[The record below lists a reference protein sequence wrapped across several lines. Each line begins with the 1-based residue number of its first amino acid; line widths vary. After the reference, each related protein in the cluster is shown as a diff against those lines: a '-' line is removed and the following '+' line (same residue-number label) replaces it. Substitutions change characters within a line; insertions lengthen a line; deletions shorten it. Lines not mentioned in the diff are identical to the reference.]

1 MTEPK
6 VVRYKIHAEQYEQ
19 KSASGLWVR
28 YSDYEA
34 LAARVEELEAAR
46 NRHLKQARSL
56 AKTLKDTSVSE
67 YAAKLEAENK
77 RLREDKRRALIELE
91 YVMNDELDDP
101 KIRGRCMAEAMRIL
115 QEPTDD

>member
-77 RLREDKRRALIELE
+77 RLREIVRRLPHRDDCRMVTAKLLTGDDSDCDCGAALKEK
-91 YVMNDELDDP
+91 P
-101 KIRGRCMAEAMRIL
+101 
-115 QEPTDD
+115 